1 MRKYLALGAQKFAEL
16 RNQIT
21 HPLAA
26 TVLYDEDAIA
36 LLLGAES

>member
-1 MRKYLALGAQKFAEL
+1 MRKYLALGAQKSAEL

-26 TVLYDEDAIA
+26 TFIQDGDATA
-36 LLLGAES
+36 LLLWAGC